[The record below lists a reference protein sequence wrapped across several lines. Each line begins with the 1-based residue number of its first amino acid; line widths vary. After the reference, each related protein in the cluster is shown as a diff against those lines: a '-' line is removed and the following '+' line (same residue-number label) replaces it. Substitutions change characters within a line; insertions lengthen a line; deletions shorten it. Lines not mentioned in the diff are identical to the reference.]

1 MLKVIISPAK
11 KMKIRNDILPYKNI
25 PFFIKEAEKLFSYM
39 GNMSFDELKDLWKC
53 SDKLVEEN
61 ERQFRIGNLKQNLS
75 PAILSYEGI
84 QYKYMAPAVFEEQAF
99 TWLEKHLRILSGFY
113 GALSPFDGVIP
124 YRLEMQARFHKEE
137 IDNLYDFWGQKLADY
152 FGK

>member
-61 ERQFRIGNLKQNLS
+61 ERVSNRKLKTESKPGDSFL
-75 PAILSYEGI
+75 
-84 QYKYMAPAVFEEQAF
+84 
-99 TWLEKHLRILSGFY
+99 
-113 GALSPFDGVIP
+113 
-124 YRLEMQARFHKEE
+124 
-137 IDNLYDFWGQKLADY
+137 
-152 FGK
+152 

>member
-61 ERQFRIGNLKQNLS
+61 ERQFRIGNLKQNLRLLKYCWS
-75 PAILSYEGI
+75 HIFILDSFI
-84 QYKYMAPAVFEEQAF
+84 
-99 TWLEKHLRILSGFY
+99 
-113 GALSPFDGVIP
+113 
-124 YRLEMQARFHKEE
+124 
-137 IDNLYDFWGQKLADY
+137 
-152 FGK
+152 GKNRRA

>member
-61 ERQFRIGNLKQNLS
+61 ERQFRIDSSRLSENTEDPRKFNIPWVFSFCQNL
-75 PAILSYEGI
+75 
-84 QYKYMAPAVFEEQAF
+84 
-99 TWLEKHLRILSGFY
+99 RIC
-113 GALSPFDGVIP
+113 V
-124 YRLEMQARFHKEE
+124 
-137 IDNLYDFWGQKLADY
+137 
-152 FGK
+152 

>member
-61 ERQFRIGNLKQNLS
+61 ER
-75 PAILSYEGI
+75 
-84 QYKYMAPAVFEEQAF
+84 
-99 TWLEKHLRILSGFY
+99 LRR
-113 GALSPFDGVIP
+113 
-124 YRLEMQARFHKEE
+124 RLEEKEE
-137 IDNLYDFWGQKLADY
+137 EEIRELERRRKMRNFWAYDGTPQEGFSE
-152 FGK
+152 

>member
-61 ERQFRIGNLKQNLS
+61 ERQFRIGNLKQN
-75 PAILSYEGI
+75 
-84 QYKYMAPAVFEEQAF
+84 
-99 TWLEKHLRILSGFY
+99 
-113 GALSPFDGVIP
+113 
-124 YRLEMQARFHKEE
+124 QARRFFPMKESS
-137 IDNLYDFWGQKLADY
+137 INIWLQRYLRSRLLHG
-152 FGK
+152 

>member
-75 PAILSYEGI
+75 PAFFPMKESSINIWLQ
-84 QYKYMAPAVFEEQAF
+84 QY
-99 TWLEKHLRILSGFY
+99 LRS
-113 GALSPFDGVIP
+113 
-124 YRLEMQARFHKEE
+124 RLLH
-137 IDNLYDFWGQKLADY
+137 G
-152 FGK
+152 